1 MKSFKYEKSQNIDFF
16 WKSKTENNN
25 ENTYFQFR
33 RLQTKLFS
41 LKVKMRRFEVCC
53 KVRKIIRTET
63 FYAEMAPFL
72 SVGL

>member
-1 MKSFKYEKSQNIDFF
+1 MKSFMKKARTSIFF

-25 ENTYFQFR
+25 ENAYFQFR

>member
-1 MKSFKYEKSQNIDFF
+1 MKSFMKKARTSIFF

-33 RLQTKLFS
+33 RLQTNLYS
-41 LKVKMRRFEVCC
+41 LKGEMRRFEVFC
-53 KVRKIIRTET
+53 KVRRIIRTET
-63 FYAEMAPFL
+63 AYTELAPFL